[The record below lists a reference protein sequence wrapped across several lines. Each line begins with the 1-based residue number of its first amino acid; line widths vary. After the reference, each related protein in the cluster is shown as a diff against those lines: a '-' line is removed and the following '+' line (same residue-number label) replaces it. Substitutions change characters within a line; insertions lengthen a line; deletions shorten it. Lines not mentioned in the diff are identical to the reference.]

1 MADSRRKLP
10 NAEDVPGPQQP
21 SLPVENFDS
30 PPEAGWR
37 DVPSHNAMKG
47 KDSDDG
53 DGKGDVSNE
62 RSSSE
67 SSVPPEE
74 IMNQTTSEEKT
85 EEESREVLGNETEEC
100 KFEDETGMADEEMM
114 SFSSKDGSTQV
125 QHPMSSSFSHAASCR

>member
-1 MADSRRKLP
+1 MP
-10 NAEDVPGPQQP
+10 YVGDVPRPQQP

-30 PPEAGWR
+30 SPEAGRR
-37 DVPSHNAMKG
+37 DVPSQNEMKG
-47 KDSDDG
+47 EDSGDG
-53 DGKGDVSNE
+53 DSKGDVSNE
-62 RSSSE
+62 RSNSE

-100 KFEDETGMADEEMM
+100 KFEDETGMADEEVM

-125 QHPMSSSFSHAASCR
+125 QRPMSPYFSHAASCR